1 MNNCIYFS
9 VNFPP
14 EAGVIVLNECEMR
27 WDCLYRKKQES
38 KMELVQYF
46 FTQQVSLLMSLQ
58 VCQL

>member
-14 EAGVIVLNECEMR
+14 EAGVIVLNDGVRCAGTGTPGN
-27 WDCLYRKKQES
+27 
-38 KMELVQYF
+38 
-46 FTQQVSLLMSLQ
+46 TQQVSLLMSLQ

>member
-46 FTQQVSLLMSLQ
+46 FPETLSRS
-58 VCQL
+58 VC